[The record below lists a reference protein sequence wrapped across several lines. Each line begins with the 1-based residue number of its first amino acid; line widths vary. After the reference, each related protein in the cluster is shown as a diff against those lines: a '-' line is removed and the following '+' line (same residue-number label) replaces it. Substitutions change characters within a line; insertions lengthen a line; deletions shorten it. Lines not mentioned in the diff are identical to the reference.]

1 MQALTHT
8 CYLYLPRP
16 WSGQYSV
23 EARSDLEP
31 VMPPDFTEEP
41 AAFLPAVTD
50 AGARAWALAVH
61 RLWAQLCWKARAS
74 LYGHF
79 C

>member
-1 MQALTHT
+1 
-8 CYLYLPRP
+8 
-16 WSGQYSV
+16 
-23 EARSDLEP
+23 
-31 VMPPDFTEEP
+31 MPPDFTEEP